1 MLGGWGD
8 QVDRAS
14 GKLIDGPKEYWKPN
28 MTAVRAVIDFVD
40 STGRL
45 NTTWDTAAK
54 EDDTVTKERRQMQQ
68 REHTASG
75 R

>member
-1 MLGGWGD
+1 MLGGWGG

-14 GKLIDGPKEYWKPN
+14 GKPIDGPKEHWKAN
-28 MTAVRAVIDFVD
+28 MTAVRAVIDFID

-45 NTTWDTAAK
+45 STAWDKAAR
-54 EDDTVTKERRQMQQ
+54 EDDTVNKERRQMQQ

-75 R
+75 S